1 MCEIFSVCLGCRD
14 AVIVTLINCG
24 TSIFAGFV
32 VFSILGFMAA
42 EQHVGVSD
50 VADDG
55 TLH

>member
-1 MCEIFSVCLGCRD
+1 MCLGCRD